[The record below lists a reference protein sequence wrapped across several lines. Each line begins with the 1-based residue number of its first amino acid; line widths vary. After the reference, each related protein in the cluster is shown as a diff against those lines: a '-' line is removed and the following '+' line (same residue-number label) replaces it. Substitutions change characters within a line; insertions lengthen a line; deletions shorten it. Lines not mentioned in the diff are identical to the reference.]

1 MTVQSNMAISN
12 VGYIFLNLDSQTIR
26 LPLVVRSKYLLINEI
41 VILWTY
47 IIKIYVAYLQ
57 YIMLENNTNYGSKS

>member
-12 VGYIFLNLDSQTIR
+12 VGYIFLNLDEPNNYISSSCEEQ
-26 LPLVVRSKYLLINEI
+26 VSVDYEI

-47 IIKIYVAYLQ
+47 ITKIYVAYLQ

>member
-12 VGYIFLNLDSQTIR
+12 VGYIFLNLDGQTIR
-26 LPLVVRSKYLLINEI
+26 FTLVVRSKYLLIYEI